1 MSSLPP
7 PVWAPPP
14 PPTPL
19 QTLSVPVQPF
29 AAAVNVPPPSS
40 LSLSP
45 SLLIIAGIIFAVFIA
60 SVSIHLLLR
69 LLSRRRSP
77 SRVVSSYSFSSS
89 TTGHLQFP
97 TSPPEPDPTSDNN
110 NNTKPDALIEALP
123 LFTLASSLASLP
135 RSSPDCAVWLS
146 PFDPTAELRLLPACR
161 HAFHAECI
169 DTWLR
174 STPSCPLC
182 RASVRLPFP
191 PLPSASSD
199 NQSGS
204 FRVEIG
210 TVSRRRN
217 NEENPHAT
225 SGRSYSLGSFD
236 YLVEDDIE
244 AVVSRISRMKEE
256 KEAETNVGAPPPP
269 GEHVAEIAGEG
280 RGWLRDYVDRIA
292 SSASSS
298 FNSLRFSGR
307 WSARWSHRPENGV
320 AAGDS
325 RRWDVEEVAPQTPV
339 TGDEATFHAIYRWIV
354 GV

>member
-7 PVWAPPP
+7 PLWPPP
-14 PPTPL
+14 PPPASLTPL
-19 QTLSVPVQPF
+19 VSQQPAQPL
-29 AAAVNVPPPSS
+29 AASIQPPSS

-45 SLLIIAGIIFAVFIA
+45 SLLIIAGIIVFVFLA

-69 LLSRRRSP
+69 LLSKRSP
-77 SRVVSSYSFSSS
+77 SRVVSSYSFSSTS
-89 TTGHLQFP
+89 TRDLQFP
-97 TSPPEPDPTSDNN
+97 SLPEAEAQTPTSDH
-110 NNTKPDALIEALP
+110 TKTDALIEALP
-123 LFTLASSLASLP
+123 IFTLASSLASLP
-135 RSSPDCAVWLS
+135 KSSPDCAVCLS
-146 PFDPTAELRLLPACR
+146 PFDPKAELRLLPACR

-174 STPSCPLC
+174 STASCPLC

-191 PLPSASSD
+191 PLPAASGNNHSH
-199 NQSGS
+199 S

-210 TVSRRRN
+210 SVSRRRN
-217 NEENPHAT
+217 EENPNTT

-256 KEAETNVGAPPPP
+256 KEAETTLGAPPPP
-269 GEHVAEIAGEG
+269 GEHVAELAGEG

-307 WSARWSHRPENGV
+307 CSGRWSHRPENGV

-325 RRWDVEEVAPQTPV
+325 RRWDVEAAAAMAQPPL
-339 TGDEATFHAIYRWIV
+339 TGDEATFYDIYRWMV
-354 GV
+354 GI